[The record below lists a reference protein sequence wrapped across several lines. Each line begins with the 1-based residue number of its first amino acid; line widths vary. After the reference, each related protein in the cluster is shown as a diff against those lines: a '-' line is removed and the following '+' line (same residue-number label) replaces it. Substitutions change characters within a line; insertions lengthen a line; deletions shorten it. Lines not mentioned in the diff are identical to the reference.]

1 MMLGVPGAGKSH
13 FASRLCYVMGFEHLD
28 SGTIGR
34 DLFGQD
40 DFDSQ
45 QSAELLSAIHSSA
58 NRTLREGG
66 SVVRD
71 CMHLTRRLRHNARAV
86 ADEVGAL
93 SMLVWVTAPDDVVVA
108 RNLERLSPDARAA
121 VEGRRMAVDT
131 VRDFK
136 KLTQPP
142 RPDEAHVVIDG
153 RWDFAQR
160 QFPLFVERCLELA
173 PDADERSARGN

>member
-1 MMLGVPGAGKSH
+1 MMLGVPGAGKSY

-45 QSAELLSAIHSSA
+45 QTAELLRTIRRRA
-58 NRTLREGG
+58 NRALREGG

-71 CMHLTRRLRHNARAV
+71 CMHLTRRERHNARAA

-93 SMLVWVTAPDDVVVA
+93 SVLVWVTAPDDVVVE
-108 RNLERLSPDARAA
+108 RNLKRLSPDARAS
-121 VEGRRMAVDT
+121 VEGRLMAVDT

-142 RPDEAHVVIDG
+142 QPDEPHVVIDG

-160 QFPLFVERCLELA
+160 QFPLFVERCLD
-173 PDADERSARGN
+173 PSTFGQGPSSRP